1 MFVSYFGIILTSL
14 VENLTMFN
22 FMFFV
27 DKFKLEFKVI
37 KKDVT
42 VVKKDRDDLKANVKN
57 IEMNNNSN

>member
-1 MFVSYFGIILTSL
+1 
-14 VENLTMFN
+14 MFN

>member
-1 MFVSYFGIILTSL
+1 
-14 VENLTMFN
+14 MFN

-37 KKDVT
+37 KKDVA

-57 IEMNNNSN
+57 IENNNAN

>member
-1 MFVSYFGIILTSL
+1 LFVSYFGIILTSL